1 MQRRQAAE
9 GACEVG
15 GRRRG
20 VEVYSEVVVG
30 V

>member
-9 GACEVG
+9 GACKVG